1 MSPVDGNSE
10 VTQRAVTMYTLM
22 CNLGLRKAVLAEVPS
37 LLVSMIAA
45 ELFYKFHSFLLGAR
59 PVRRAR
65 MRSEPGDMFRR
76 SAVQALGSDEA

>member
-1 MSPVDGNSE
+1 MKPEPVTDSGE
-10 VTQRAVTMYTLM
+10 DR
-22 CNLGLRKAVLAEVPS
+22 
-37 LLVSMIAA
+37 
-45 ELFYKFHSFLLGAR
+45 KFHSFLLGAR